1 MLTRRCLLALLLAFS
16 VVDVA
21 AAQSSP
27 DSLPSWNGG
36 VVKKSIVDFVAA
48 VTTQGGAE
56 FVPAGATNRHFDND
70 GTLWTEQPFYFQ
82 GFFAVRPRQGD
93 GPAASGMEDDANV
106 QGAARQE
113 I

>member
-27 DSLPSWNGG
+27 DSLPSWNDG

-56 FVPAGATNRHFDND
+56 FVPPEQRIATFDND
-70 GTLWTEQPFYFQ
+70 GIALDRAAVLFP
-82 GFFAVRPRQGD
+82 GFLRR
-93 GPAASGMEDDANV
+93 
-106 QGAARQE
+106 
-113 I
+113 